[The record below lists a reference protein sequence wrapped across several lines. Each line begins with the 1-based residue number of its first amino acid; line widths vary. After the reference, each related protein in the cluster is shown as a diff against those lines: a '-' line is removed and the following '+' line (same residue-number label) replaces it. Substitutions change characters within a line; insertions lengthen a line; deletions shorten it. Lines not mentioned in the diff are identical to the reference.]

1 MNSLCQFR
9 ASLLG
14 IDAADSGA
22 KCSAL
27 SDDQDLFL
35 GTGNGG
41 IDQRPHKHNGVGTL
55 KIDNDAF
62 VFRTL
67 GFVDCTGVTEIQH
80 IKIPVFIV
88 DDTAISKV
96 DPHHRIG
103 LGASN
108 TLDIAYITVIDVLAV
123 LDLHD
128 FITGS
133 EPSLAMYSV
142 GFSIHRRID
151 LPLEPLIQCV
161 SARFRLLTVRG
172 QQHHIVDSVLGSF
185 LQVQR
190 LNDLSRYG

>member
-1 MNSLCQFR
+1 M
-9 ASLLG
+9 
-14 IDAADSGA
+14 D
-22 KCSAL
+22 
-27 SDDQDLFL
+27 
-35 GTGNGG
+35 GTG
-41 IDQRPHKHNGVGTL
+41 I
-55 KIDNDAF
+55 A
-62 VFRTL
+62 
-67 GFVDCTGVTEIQH
+67 EIQH

-96 DPHHRIG
+96 NPHHRIG

-128 FITGS
+128 LITGS

-190 LNDLSRYG
+190 FDDLSGHGQVGGVIELKIRAVFQ